1 MLSFLRVEKA
11 VARLAGGLNA
21 LAAAA
26 VVFIMLLV
34 TADVVLRFF
43 RRPIPGVYDA
53 IGLLGAAII
62 SFALPYT
69 TLKKGH
75 IAVDILVRKLPWAAR
90 VGVNVAN
97 TLASLAL
104 FGLLAWQ
111 SAVYAQSLRASGV
124 VSPTVQMPTY
134 PFVYGVAVG
143 SALLCVVLFVEL
155 LRQFRGAEIE

>member
-11 VARLAGGLNA
+11 VSRLAGWANA
-21 LAAAA
+21 VAAAA

-34 TADVVLRFF
+34 TADVILRYF

-53 IGLLGAAII
+53 VGLLGAAAIA
-62 SFALPYT
+62 FALPYT

-75 IAVDILVRKLPWAAR
+75 IAVDVLVRKLPWIAR
-90 VGVNVAN
+90 VTVNVVN
-97 TLASLAL
+97 TLVSLAL

-111 SAVYAQSLRASGV
+111 SVLYAQDLKASGV
-124 VSPTVQMPTY
+124 VSPTVQMPTH

-143 SALLCVVLFVEL
+143 SALLCVVLFIEL